1 MARQHS
7 PNMPEATHSLQHHSF
22 VEEQETPNPLPSHDY
37 SHGESAD
44 EQDELEDGDSDP
56 DA

>member
-7 PNMPEATHSLQHHSF
+7 PNVPEATYSHQRHSLAN
-22 VEEQETPNPLPSHDY
+22 EQETPNPLPSHDY
-37 SHGESAD
+37 SHGDSAD
-44 EQDELEDGDSDP
+44 EYDELDDGDSDP